1 MLPTQHRRRAM
12 KTNHNR
18 RETQTV
24 PKVARWTVPK
34 RLNLPATAQTA
45 PKVAL
50 RTVPERLNLPGAART
65 VPKQGGTAVVTPS
78 KKRKRKNK
86 NKRTAAGRAKN
97 ALRKREP

>member
-50 RTVPERLNLPGAART
+50 WTVLQQT
-65 VPKQGGTAVVTPS
+65 TP
-78 KKRKRKNK
+78 RVAPLGQR
-86 NKRTAAGRAKN
+86 
-97 ALRKREP
+97 